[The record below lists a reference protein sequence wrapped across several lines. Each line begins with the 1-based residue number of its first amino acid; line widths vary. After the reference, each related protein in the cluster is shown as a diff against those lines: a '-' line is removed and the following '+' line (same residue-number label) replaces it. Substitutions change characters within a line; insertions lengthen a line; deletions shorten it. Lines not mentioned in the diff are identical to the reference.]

1 MPYGTNIGGLKV
13 TFPANNTTASA
24 TAMNVGVGDWAD
36 WDVIHHEYGHVL
48 ADNNNLDGSSF
59 GDEHGFG
66 QDLIGKYGKPKG
78 TKFAWQ
84 EGIATYLGLSAQDA
98 GNLRTVI
105 PNLPNDLG
113 DEFYDDLI
121 DVNLHVGIEGRN
133 QGSPNV
139 GEGDEASVMRIL
151 WDIYDTD
158 TENNYF
164 YDDEYSDKW
173 NLGDKDVFDL
183 MKGNATLRDF
193 WFDVVDKHTPNF
205 RRRSELG
212 EIFEEYSV
220 SNVLTN
226 PLDDA
231 VLTEGKITFKFNE
244 QNSKHSDMFKV
255 LVFDTTFT
263 TIVDQSPILNDA
275 FMWTSN
281 IDFMTGDYHW
291 VTLNNSVLD
300 VGIDFKKSYWSGS
313 YEFSVVP
320 IPEPGTIFLLI
331 TGLMFFVPVGISRT
345 ITALRRGSQIEWG

>member
-1 MPYGTNIGGLKV
+1 
-13 TFPANNTTASA
+13 
-24 TAMNVGVGDWAD
+24 
-36 WDVIHHEYGHVL
+36 
-48 ADNNNLDGSSF
+48 
-59 GDEHGFG
+59 
-66 QDLIGKYGKPKG
+66 
-78 TKFAWQ
+78 
-84 EGIATYLGLSAQDA
+84 
-98 GNLRTVI
+98 
-105 PNLPNDLG
+105 
-113 DEFYDDLI
+113 
-121 DVNLHVGIEGRN
+121 
-133 QGSPNV
+133 
-139 GEGDEASVMRIL
+139 
-151 WDIYDTD
+151 
-158 TENNYF
+158 
-164 YDDEYSDKW
+164 
-173 NLGDKDVFDL
+173 